1 MYLLF
6 IQVSSS
12 TANTCLK
19 FKKGY
24 SAGVCRC
31 RSTYLWSYVYLSW
44 CVCFMDVFTNFPLF
58 TFLTAGVT
66 RIKLWDFT
74 LPLLP
79 STSCLMSWD
88 VTQSLLSAREL
99 FPPLCLKVP
108 VPPTS
113 IPSPLNCDQIVTTM
127 LPTFILCVTAES
139 CCSVRLCLWVCFF
152 FGSVF
157 WSCVF
162 MGAYLHLLHFLHT
175 PVLHTTP
182 LYLCVSVMYKSI
194 RYMWLCVCVWLCQYC
209 IQSVYI
215 CQYLNLV
222 WLRQLKPWNS
232 ILGGC
237 QMQNAS
243 RTLQPRVWLCIL
255 YFCCSRLFIFF

>member
-1 MYLLF
+1 MSSLIFPCLHSWLLVLLVLNF
-6 IQVSSS
+6 GISHFLYCPQLPVLWVEMSHSLCS
-12 TANTCLK
+12 QQESCFLRSVLK
-19 FKKGY
+19 SPFLQHQFHLLWTVIRLWRLC
-24 SAGVCRC
+24 SPLLSCVWRQNRVVVCG
-31 RSTYLWSYVYLSW
+31 
-44 CVCFMDVFTNFPLF
+44 CVCEFV
-58 TFLTAGVT
+58 
-66 RIKLWDFT
+66 
-74 LPLLP
+74 
-79 STSCLMSWD
+79 
-88 VTQSLLSAREL
+88 
-99 FPPLCLKVP
+99 
-108 VPPTS
+108 
-113 IPSPLNCDQIVTTM
+113 
-127 LPTFILCVTAES
+127 
-139 CCSVRLCLWVCFF
+139 FF